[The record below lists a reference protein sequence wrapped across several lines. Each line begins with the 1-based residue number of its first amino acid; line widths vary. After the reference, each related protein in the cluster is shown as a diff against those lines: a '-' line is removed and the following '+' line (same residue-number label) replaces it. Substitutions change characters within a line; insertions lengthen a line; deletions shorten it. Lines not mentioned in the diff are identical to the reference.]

1 MMRQFKYVAPSG
13 LALLLAA
20 CAGFPAKAPP
30 VALPTAAP
38 VTLTGD
44 AGGTW
49 PDPQWWRRYQDLT
62 LDALIEAGIASSP
75 TLATAH
81 ARFDSARESVRLA
94 GAASGARVGL
104 AADAERQRLSDNGI
118 LSIFPSTQQP
128 GFHWYNEF
136 DLGLQASYTFDWW
149 GRQRGIVEAAIDQAH
164 ASQAERSAAASM
176 LASSIADAYF
186 GWQADQSRLA
196 LLQERRATI
205 EHERAVFAERVRA
218 ELESA
223 DGLHR
228 LDGDLAAA
236 RRQIAGLE
244 GSARLR
250 VITLAALVGRAPAD
264 LPALSPKPLPAVAV
278 SLPDDV
284 RLDLIARRADITA
297 SRWRVEAAEKNLDSL
312 RADFYPDISIN
323 ALANLNSLTTSKLL
337 EYGSRAPSGGVALHL
352 PIFDSGRIKAQ
363 YRGGRIAIDAAVSA
377 YDATLVEA
385 ARDVATAAATRTRL
399 AAERAERASQ
409 VAAAAEL
416 QKTAAARV
424 RQGLADLRS
433 ELSAT
438 DAWLQQ
444 RDELLQLDGA
454 ALSADISLQRAL
466 GGGYEMPAARANT
479 AANSAA
485 NPPTNTT
492 SNQQDPP

>member
-1 MMRQFKYVAPSG
+1 MKRPVLRFTAIG
-13 LALLLAA
+13 LACASALSA
-20 CAGFPAKAPP
+20 CAGLPHKAAP

-44 AGGTW
+44 AGGAW
-49 PDPQWWRRYQDLT
+49 PDPQWWRRYQDPT

-94 GAASGARVGL
+94 GAASGAQVGL

-149 GRQRGIVEAAIDQAH
+149 GRQRANVEAAMDQAH
-164 ASQAERSAAASM
+164 ASQAERSAAAIV
-176 LASSIADAYF
+176 LASSIADGYF
-186 GWQADQSRLA
+186 GWQADQGRLA
-196 LLQERRATI
+196 MLHERQTTI
-205 EHERAVFAERVRA
+205 EHERAVLADRVA
-218 ELESA
+218 AQLEAA

-228 LDGDLAAA
+228 LDGDVAAV
-236 RRQIAGLE
+236 RQQIAGLE

-250 VITLAALVGRAPAD
+250 VIALAALVGRAPAD
-264 LPALSPKPLPAVAV
+264 LPALTAKPLPAVTL

-284 RLDLIARRADITA
+284 RLDLISRRADITA
-297 SRWRVEAAEKNLDSL
+297 SRWRVEAAERNLDSL

-323 ALANLNSLTTSKLL
+323 ALANLNSLTASKLL
-337 EYGSRAPSGGVALHL
+337 EYGSRAPSAGVALHL

-363 YRGGRIAIDAAVSA
+363 YRGGQILIAAAVSE
-377 YDATLVEA
+377 YDATLVDA
-385 ARDVATAAATRTRL
+385 ARDVATAAATRARI
-399 AAERAERASQ
+399 AAERTERAIQ
-409 VAAAAEL
+409 VDAALKLRDA
-416 QKTAAARV
+416 AAARV
-424 RQGLADLRS
+424 RQGLSDLRS
-433 ELSAT
+433 ELAAT
-438 DAWLQQ
+438 DAWIEQ
-444 RDELLQLDGA
+444 RDALLQLDAA

-466 GGGYEMPAARANT
+466 GGGYEMPAKLAN
-479 AANSAA
+479 A
-485 NPPTNTT
+485 PT
-492 SNQQDPP
+492 SKQQIKP